1 MRGKGLVIFF
11 SLALIIITLYQLS
24 FNIVTR
30 RVERQA
36 RQFAEQS
43 VLKGIPIGQA
53 NDSLVAL
60 VRQKEQYFLDSIS
73 NKNIYNIGIA
83 RFTYQECKDQQLN
96 LGLDLQGGMNVILEV
111 ALDELILSLAEYS
124 TDETFRKALALARQK
139 RTEQPQAEFVTL
151 FAQAWNEVDPNARM
165 ASVFA
170 TRNNQE
176 FVKLTSTNEE
186 VIAFLRQEAESA
198 FSRTFNI
205 IRSRI
210 DNFGVTQPSITAQ
223 PGTGRIIVELPGVS
237 NPARVRK
244 LLQATAVLEFWE
256 TYDNRVF
263 YNYMVAANNV
273 LRNRLAP
280 ADTAAEPQSPTE
292 AEQNPL
298 LSAGDTAV
306 ADTARKET
314 DVFAAADTSLAVAEE
329 DEAADRARFRRENP
343 LFAILQVPFYVDE
356 TDNSQKIAPGPV
368 VGWVDGKDTAQ
379 VNRYLSLDFVRAVFP
394 RDVRFAWSAKPMDEN
409 SNIFMLYALQKQKG
423 TDRAPIEGD
432 KIISARQD
440 VDQNGNPEVT
450 MIMNSEGAR
459 IWKSLTAKQIG
470 KYGKNERGEDQN
482 GAIAIVL
489 DNLVYSAPTV
499 ISEIPSG
506 RSSISGGFTIEE
518 AQDLANILQAGKLP
532 APARI
537 IAESVVGPSLGQE
550 SIRAGLRSVILAF
563 IATLLFMVLY
573 YNTSGIVAN
582 IALFFNLV
590 FILGVL
596 ASLGATLTLPGIAG
610 IVLTMGMAVD
620 ANILIHERIKEELRK
635 GKNLVKAIH
644 DGHVNSYSAVFDT
657 HLTVLITGLILAY
670 FGLGPVLGY
679 ATTLNIGVIMT
690 LFTAVFMAQL
700 IFHWWVKDG
709 SRPIHF
715 TTFLSKIDLSRF
727 NIQFVAKRKYAYI
740 ISSVLAVVGL
750 VSIFSKGFEY
760 GVDFTGGRSFVIKF
774 DQRVSAD
781 DVRAA
786 LTQKFDGATPQVK
799 TYGTDDKLKITTQYL
814 INESSPATDSIVNAR
829 LYEGLLPF
837 YKQPVSYDQF
847 LSQFQLSSQ
856 VVGPSISTDILN
868 HAYMAV
874 TFALIGI
881 FLYILFR
888 FRKWQFAL
896 GAIIALIHDVLM
908 VMGAYSLL
916 SGIVPFTLEIDEAF
930 VAAMLTV
937 IGYSVAD
944 TVIVFDRIRE
954 FLREHPHAEMKKT
967 INDAINHTLNRTLI
981 TSVTIILVLLVLFL
995 FGGDAIRG
1003 FSFALLMGVC
1013 VGTYSSIYVAT
1024 PIVIDL
1030 ATKKKIEPATGR
1042 KPLVAKA

>member
-1 MRGKGLVIFF
+1 MRGKGLIIFF
-11 SLALIIITLYQLS
+11 SAALILITLYQLS
-24 FNIVTR
+24 FNLVTR
-30 RVERQA
+30 RAEKNA
-36 RQFAEQS
+36 REYAQRV
-43 VLKGIPIGQA
+43 VLKNTPPEQA
-53 NDSLVAL
+53 PDSLLQL
-60 VRQKEQYFLDSIS
+60 VRQKEQYYLDSIS
-73 NKNIYNIGIA
+73 NKTIYNIGIA

-96 LGLDLQGGMNVILEV
+96 LGLDLQGGMNVILQV
-111 ALDELILSLAEYS
+111 ALDELILSLAEFS
-124 TDETFRKALALARQK
+124 TDETFRKALELARQK
-139 RTEQPQAEFVTL
+139 RVSQPQADFVTL
-151 FAQAWNEVDPNARM
+151 FAQAWNEVDPNAQM
-165 ASVFA
+165 ATVFA
-170 TRNNQE
+170 NRNNQE

-186 VIAFLRQEAESA
+186 VVAFLRQEAASA
-198 FSRTFNI
+198 FDRTYNI

-210 DNFGVTQPSITAQ
+210 DKFGVTQPSITAQ

-244 LLQATAVLEFWE
+244 LLQASAVLEFWE
-256 TYDNRVF
+256 TYDNRAF
-263 YNYMVAANNV
+263 YNFMVAANNA
-273 LRNRLAP
+273 LRNRLTVTDTATQTAP
-280 ADTAAEPQSPTE
+280 ETQEVNPLLSSADTAAD
-292 AEQNPL
+292 AL
-298 LSAGDTAV
+298 L
-306 ADTARKET
+306 
-314 DVFAAADTSLAVAEE
+314 AAADTSLPAAPVEE
-329 DEAADRARFRRENP
+329 DETADQARFRQENP

-356 TDNSQKIAPGPV
+356 TDNSQKLAAGPV

-379 VNRYLSLDFVRAVFP
+379 VNRYLAMDFVRAAFP
-394 RDVRFAWSAKPMDEN
+394 RDVLFAWSAKPMDEN
-409 SNIFMLYALQKQKG
+409 NNIYMLYALQKQKG

-432 KIISARQD
+432 KVISARQD

-450 MIMNSEGAR
+450 MTMNSEGAR

-489 DNLVYSAPTV
+489 DRLVYSAPTV

-550 SIRAGLRSVILAF
+550 SIQAGLRSVLLAF
-563 IATLLFMVLY
+563 VATLIFMVLY

-582 IALFFNLV
+582 IALFFNLI

-635 GKNLVKAIH
+635 GKNLIKAIH

-709 SRPIHF
+709 SRSIRF
-715 TTFLSKIDLSRF
+715 TTPLSRTDLSRY
-727 NIQFVAKRKYAYI
+727 NIQFVNKRKYAYV
-740 ISSVLAVVGL
+740 ISSVLAVIGL
-750 VSIFSKGFEY
+750 VSIITKGFEY
-760 GVDFTGGRSFVIKF
+760 GVDFTGGRSYVVQF

-781 DVRAA
+781 DVRSALAA
-786 LTQKFDGATPQVK
+786 QFDGLTPQVK

-814 INESSPATDSIVNAR
+814 VNETSSRTDSLVNQR
-829 LYEGLLPF
+829 LYEGLMPF
-837 YKQPVSYDQF
+837 YANPVPMDQF
-847 LSQFQLSSQ
+847 LRQYQLSSQ

-881 FLYILFR
+881 FLYILLR

-896 GAIIALIHDVLM
+896 GAIIALIHDVFM

-916 SGIVPFTLEIDEAF
+916 SGLVPFTLEIDEAF

-967 INDAINHTLNRTLI
+967 INDAINHTLNRTMI

-1003 FSFALLMGVC
+1003 FSFALLLGVV
-1013 VGTYSSIYVAT
+1013 VGTYSSIFVAT

-1030 ATKKKIEPATGR
+1030 AVKKKIEPAATR
-1042 KPLVAKA
+1042 KPAVARS